1 MPYSEEFC
9 IIGGSGRIGNRIMS
23 ILMEESDVP
32 EISILLTK
40 YTAHDKDNPINNT
53 SQYGCRDVL
62 NGKIDRYN
70 RNKEKS
76 EHRALIPTNMP
87 VYFDINSAYDKGS
100 RMFIFCGKDS
110 DEVKYFIEELYNHK
124 KDELTPSI
132 VIFLS
137 IADRLA
143 NDGTDLNVAYKTHKF
158 ISRGIMYH
166 HGDMIT
172 KNGKEI
178 KAKVEELK
186 SLYSIDQLT
195 FNVYDYSSSS
205 SYLKAFNTTRKL
217 CRLLKREA
225 TSLVKTKEGMLANTP
240 LKIDDHLTVL
250 IARPNKN
257 SEIPNEP
264 NEQVILPSEFNW
276 LADPDK
282 ERPSIGL
289 DIMMNGTSILP
300 EKKPLLFCFEKP
312 NMLGLVTDM
321 AEHTIKKARKYT
333 TALLQK
339 P

>member
-1 MPYSEEFC
+1 MPYNKQYEQFC
-9 IIGGSGRIGNRIMS
+9 IIGGSGRIGNRVISM
-23 ILMEESDVP
+23 LMEEKDVP
-32 EISILLTK
+32 ELSILLTK
-40 YTAHDKDNPINNT
+40 HTVNDKDNPISDT
-53 SQYGCRDVL
+53 SQDGCRGIL

-76 EHRALIPTNMP
+76 EQRVFIPTNVP
-87 VYFDINSAYDKGS
+87 VYFDINSAYDNGS
-100 RMFIFCGKDS
+100 RIFIFCGKDS
-110 DEVKYFIEELYNHK
+110 DEVRYFIEELYKHK
-124 KDELTPSI
+124 KDELNPNP

-143 NDGTDLNVAYKTHKF
+143 NDGTDLNAAYKAHEF

-172 KNGKEI
+172 KAGKEI
-178 KAKVEELK
+178 KAIVEELK
-186 SLYSIDQLT
+186 SQYSINQLT

-217 CRLLKREA
+217 CRLLERAA
-225 TSLVKTKEGMLANTP
+225 TSLVGTKEGMPVNSP
-240 LKIDDHLTVL
+240 LKIDDSLTVL
-250 IARPNKN
+250 IARPNEN
-257 SEIPNEP
+257 SE
-264 NEQVILPSEFNW
+264 LPSELNW

-289 DIMMNGTSILP
+289 DIMMNGISILQ

-321 AEHTIKKARKYT
+321 AEHTIKKAKKYT
-333 TALLQK
+333 AALLQI